1 MLVRVIFIATLCA
14 VAYCQSTQS
23 LDELLADI
31 FSDTSSTTPSIIEN
45 EPVIPVQIPDENG
58 VVVSFVQLI
67 NQFFNFQQIFH
78 PHMYNY
84 NVISEMPR
92 R

>member
-1 MLVRVIFIATLCA
+1 MLIRVIFIATLCA

-23 LDELLADI
+23 LDDLLADI
-31 FSDTSSTTPSIIEN
+31 FSDSSSTTPSIIEN

-58 VVVSFVQLI
+58 VVVSLAKI
-67 NQFFNFQQIFH
+67 IELFFNFQQLFLSQ
-78 PHMYNY
+78 NY
-84 NVISEMPR
+84 NLISEMSR

>member
-1 MLVRVIFIATLCA
+1 MLIRVIFIATLCA

-23 LDELLADI
+23 LDDLLADI
-31 FSDTSSTTPSIIEN
+31 FSDSSSTTPSIIEN

-58 VVVSFVQLI
+58 VVVSLAKI
-67 NQFFNFQQIFH
+67 IEIFFNFQQLFH
-78 PHMYNY
+78 SQNY
-84 NVISEMPR
+84 NLISEMSR